1 MISRRQLRTI
11 GGSTGLNLYQQE
23 KDYILKLF
31 LYNYFRRYG
40 DAVFKGGTCI
50 KYLFGTGRFS
60 EDLDFNLLVRPRDF
74 RLQVRRTLKELEL
87 VGLIAGFIKEESFAD
102 AYTSD
107 VWFYGPLH
115 DGTEQTRNRFRID
128 AGKRTGLRMAPVWR
142 FIPSEY
148 PETKKQFLVRTM
160 DVEEILVE
168 KLLTLLERRKGRDLY
183 DTWFLIESGIRT
195 NTAMFKEKAPVK
207 LKWKNLISRDEY
219 ERDMRKLTTIIP
231 PYEQLRRRVQAE
243 LEKLVD

>member
-1 MISRRQLRTI
+1 
-11 GGSTGLNLYQQE
+11 
-23 KDYILKLF
+23 
-31 LYNYFRRYG
+31 
-40 DAVFKGGTCI
+40 
-50 KYLFGTGRFS
+50 
-60 EDLDFNLLVRPRDF
+60 
-74 RLQVRRTLKELEL
+74 
-87 VGLIAGFIKEESFAD
+87 
-102 AYTSD
+102 
-107 VWFYGPLH
+107 
-115 DGTEQTRNRFRID
+115 
-128 AGKRTGLRMAPVWR
+128 
-142 FIPSEY
+142 
-148 PETKKQFLVRTM
+148 M